1 MKVVATAP
9 SNIALIKY
17 MGKTDTLDNL
27 PANSSLS
34 WTLEALQSTV
44 EIEYDESLAADV
56 WEPLAG
62 GALELSETGRAKFL
76 KHVARVKA
84 DAGVGGFF
92 RVRSAN
98 NFPAD
103 CGIASSASSFAALT
117 KACYQ
122 MFEALDEDYDAP
134 SVREQAEMSRRGSG
148 SSCRSFF
155 APWAMWTR
163 EGVRPLELPVQRLLH
178 QVAILNTAKKEVS
191 SSEAHKRC
199 VTSLLFKGRPQR
211 AEERLAEFLQ
221 ALRKSDWERAY
232 DVVWAEF
239 QDMHALFETSQPA
252 FGYWHP
258 DSIRVLTLA
267 REEWRARK
275 DGPLVTMDAG
285 ANVHLLW
292 REDQAEAAASFGAEL
307 ARAHRVLATGPDGRL
322 TDSGGGAAAGS
333 GSGSGSGGD
342 ART

>member
-34 WTLEALQSTV
+34 WTLESLRSTV
-44 EIEYDESLAADV
+44 EMEYVEGLSADEWA
-56 WEPLAG
+56 PLDG
-62 GALELSETGRAKFL
+62 EKLELSETGRAKFL

-84 DAGVGGFF
+84 EAGVTGNF

-98 NFPAD
+98 NFPSD

-122 MFEALDEDYDAP
+122 IFEALDTNYQAP
-134 SVREQAEMSRRGSG
+134 SVREQAEISRKGSG

-155 APWAMWTR
+155 TPWAMWTR
-163 EGVRPLELPVQRLLH
+163 EGVRPLELPVQRLVH
-178 QVAILNTAKKEVS
+178 QVAILNTAKKDVS
-191 SSEAHKRC
+191 SSDAHKRC

-211 AEERLAEFLQ
+211 AEERLAEFMQ
-221 ALRKSDWERAY
+221 ALRKNDWPRAF
-232 DVVWAEF
+232 DITWAEF

-258 DSIRVLTLA
+258 DSVKVLALT
-267 REEWRARK
+267 REYWREQK

-292 REDQAEAAASFGAEL
+292 RADQAAKADAFGSLLAEDYRLLSTAADGTFKDS
-307 ARAHRVLATGPDGRL
+307 RA
-322 TDSGGGAAAGS
+322 
-333 GSGSGSGGD
+333 
-342 ART
+342 

>member
-9 SNIALIKY
+9 SNIAIIKY
-17 MGKTDTLDNL
+17 MGKTDLMDNL

-34 WTLEALQSTV
+34 WTLEALKSTV
-44 EIEYDESLAADV
+44 EMEADESLTEDV
-56 WEPLAG
+56 WEPLG
-62 GALELSETGRAKFL
+62 NSALELSETGRAKFL
-76 KHVARVKA
+76 KHVARVKTS
-84 DAGVGGFF
+84 AGVNTFF

-122 MFEALDEDYDAP
+122 MFEALDENYDAP
-134 SVREQAEMSRRGSG
+134 PVRDQAEMSRRGSG

-155 APWAMWTR
+155 SPWAMWTR
-163 EGVRPLELPVQRLLH
+163 EGVRPLELPVQRLGH
-178 QVAILNTAKKEVS
+178 QVVILNTAKKEVS

-199 VTSLLFKGRPQR
+199 VSSLLFKGRPQR
-211 AEERLAEFLQ
+211 AEERLAEFLL
-221 ALRKSDWERAY
+221 AMRKEDWERAY
-232 DVVWAEF
+232 HLVWSEF
-239 QDMHALFETSQPA
+239 QDMHALFETSQPP

-258 DSIRVLTLA
+258 QSIEVLTRA
-267 REEWRARK
+267 REWWRDRK

-292 REDQAEAAASFGAEL
+292 REDQSAAMQKFGVDL
-307 ARAHRVLATGPDGRL
+307 AGSHRILATTCEGEFS
-322 TDSGGGAAAGS
+322 DSGVRG
-333 GSGSGSGGD
+333 
-342 ART
+342 

>member
-34 WTLEALQSTV
+34 WTLESLRSTV
-44 EIEYDESLAADV
+44 EMEYDESLTADE
-56 WEPLAG
+56 WAPLG
-62 GALELSETGRAKFL
+62 GEKLELSETGRTKFL
-76 KHVARVKA
+76 RHVARVKA
-84 DAGVGGFF
+84 DAGVAGFF
-92 RVRSAN
+92 RVRSSN
-98 NFPAD
+98 NFPSD

-122 MFEALDEDYDAP
+122 IFEALDEDYQAP
-134 SVREQAEMSRRGSG
+134 SVREQAEMSRKGSG

-163 EGVRPLELPVQRLLH
+163 EGVRPLELPVQRMVH

-191 SSEAHKRC
+191 SSDAHKRC

-221 ALRKSDWERAY
+221 ALRKNDWERTF
-232 DVVWAEF
+232 DIVWAEF

-258 DSIRVLTLA
+258 DSIKVLAQT
-267 REEWRARK
+267 REYWRAEK

-285 ANVHLLW
+285 ANVHLMW
-292 REDQAEAAASFGAEL
+292 REDQAVKADAFAQEL
-307 ARAHRVLATGPDGRL
+307 ARDHRILSTAVDGTL
-322 TDSGGGAAAGS
+322 KDSGLRA
-333 GSGSGSGGD
+333 
-342 ART
+342 